1 MPILWREEITE
12 IKDNY
17 FVDPEENSEIL
28 WAIAI
33 HQELLLGESIVKMA
47 ISFRTF
53 CVHIVNKMS
62 MFIIANGAFD
72 PFLHNPR
79 CIRVS
84 KYVSSLSLVVITL
97 SVRVSCCLG
106 AK

>member
-33 HQELLLGESIVKMA
+33 HK
-47 ISFRTF
+47 
-53 CVHIVNKMS
+53 HIKS
-62 MFIIANGAFD
+62 YF
-72 PFLHNPR
+72 
-79 CIRVS
+79 
-84 KYVSSLSLVVITL
+84 
-97 SVRVSCCLG
+97 
-106 AK
+106 